1 MCTMDYKLVIDNILK
16 STECGCTDSAYNNA
30 ELLNTISKKI
40 YNKSSLDS
48 GDIDIL
54 KDILSICNIL
64 YNNTDRDHLP
74 IDDGFYDLLL
84 EKYRKYNPNFQVGS
98 KIVSFDPSNKSSI
111 INPNKCR
118 RLITFVDKNEF
129 KDKMFFNDIVVDPTR
144 YIDSRDFEH
153 SSSGSTDYIS
163 KRKHDTIHEHPEL
176 IGTLDKC
183 KFVLDLDAM
192 ERGVYTDS
200 NVKIL
205 ERDFF
210 QNHLMNGII
219 TPNQSFD
226 MILELKYDGVSV
238 EADCSGE
245 LISAR
250 SRGDVAIGKASDLT
264 PLLKGYRFPHRDIN
278 APIVGVKFE
287 AIITNDDL
295 YRFNMA
301 RGYEYKNGRSAIVG
315 LMASS
320 DAWKYREFI
329 TLVPLAVE
337 SSVYHNEC
345 QSDRLR
351 EIDYLNTYFVSKG
364 CPLRYTIVNGTYK
377 ENLVWINMFVQNAE
391 NLRYMVPFMYDGVV
405 VSYRDE
411 SIRQKLGRENFINKF
426 SMAIK
431 FNPLRRTTTF
441 RGYTYTVGQ
450 DGSITPMIHYDPVEF
465 YGTIHDKSSGHS
477 YARFN
482 ELQLHNGDL
491 INVEYVNDVMPYVTK
506 PFSDFNI
513 QNDQIFPLEKF
524 PEQCP
529 ICGSPLMIS
538 PSKKSVKCTNIQC
551 GGRALSR
558 MVNTCQKL
566 GLDGFGEST
575 IIQIGAYHLSEMI
588 QMFLSDNWYNIL
600 QSKGF
605 GPTESINLINQID
618 GLIHKPIVETQ
629 LFGAIGFSGISTKT
643 WELILSHVS
652 YDDIRL
658 LGNNDNMT
666 VYTKLKPI
674 KGIGPATI
682 DTIRTEMEYFRDDL
696 DWMYTNANV
705 QRFVYTKRKK
715 IKVSGFRDP
724 DFERYLCSIGFD
736 VDDGAVTKDTSYL
749 LIPDVSYSSSKTK
762 RANDLGIP
770 IVLVQE
776 FRDNISRYL

>member
-1 MCTMDYKLVIDNILK
+1 MDYKLVINNILK
-16 STECGCTDSAYNNA
+16 SLEIGCIDSAYNNTA
-30 ELLNTISKKI
+30 LINTISKEI
-40 YNKSSLDS
+40 YNKTSLDQN
-48 GDIDIL
+48 DVETL
-54 KDILSICNIL
+54 RDILSICNIL
-64 YNNTDRDHLP
+64 YNNTDRNYLP

-84 EKYRKYNPNFQVGS
+84 EKYRVYDPHFQVGA
-98 KIVSFDPSNKSSI
+98 KIVSFNPSDQSQNFKSNKCSQ
-111 INPNKCR
+111 
-118 RLITFVDKNEF
+118 LVTFVDKSEF
-129 KDKMFFNDIVVDPTR
+129 KDKMFLNDIVIDPTR
-144 YIDSRDFEH
+144 YIDHRDFENA
-153 SSSGSTDYIS
+153 SSKSIDYIS
-163 KRKHDTIHEHPEL
+163 KRKHNTIHEHPEL

-183 KFVLDLDAM
+183 KFVLDMDAM
-192 ERGVYTDS
+192 DRGVYIDS

-250 SRGDVAIGKASDLT
+250 SRGDVALGKASDLT

-295 YRFNMA
+295 YRFNNA

-320 DAWKYREFI
+320 DAWKYRDFI

-337 SSVYHNEC
+337 SSVYTNEC

-351 EIDYLNTYFVSKG
+351 EIDYLNNYFVSKG
-364 CPLRYTIVNGTYK
+364 CPLRYTIVHGTYK

-391 NLRYMVPFMYDGVV
+391 SLRYMVPFMYDGVV

-426 SMAIK
+426 SIAVK
-431 FNPLRRTTTF
+431 FNPLRRTTVF

-450 DGSITPMIHYDPVEF
+450 DGSVTPMIHYDPVEF
-465 YGTIHDKSSGHS
+465 YGTLHDKSSGHS
-477 YARFN
+477 YSRFN
-482 ELQLHNGDL
+482 ELQLHIGDL

-513 QNDQIFPLEKF
+513 KNDQIFPLEKF
-524 PEQCP
+524 PTQCP
-529 ICGSPLMIS
+529 ICGSALTIS
-538 PSKKSVKCTNIQC
+538 TSKRSVKCTNFYC
-551 GGRALSR
+551 NGRQVSR

-566 GLDGFGEST
+566 ELDGFGEST
-575 IIQIGAYHLSEMI
+575 IIQLGAYHLSELVQLI
-588 QMFLSDNWYNIL
+588 LSDNWGEISR
-600 QSKGF
+600 SKGF
-605 GPTESINLINQID
+605 GPVESVNLRNQID
-618 GLIHKPIVETQ
+618 TLIHRPIVETQ

-652 YDDIRL
+652 YNDIRL
-658 LGNNDNMT
+658 LGSNDNMA
-666 VYTKLKPI
+666 VYTQLKPI

-682 DTIRTEMEYFRDDL
+682 DTIRTEIEYFRNDL
-696 DWMYTNANV
+696 DWMYSNANI
-705 QRFVYTKRKK
+705 QRFVYMKRKK
-715 IKVSGFRDP
+715 VKVSGFRDP
-724 DFERYLCSIGFD
+724 DFEKYLLNIGFD

-749 LIPDVSYSSSKTK
+749 LVPSASYSSSKTK
-762 RANDLGIP
+762 RANELNVP
-770 IVLVQE
+770 IVLIQE
-776 FRDNISRYL
+776 FRDNVSRYL